1 VRVTFQFC
9 NLLLRCNIPYS
20 HGVVPRAC
28 EEEGGDGQQLQNMN
42 RNPVHKYTNTQNKH
56 KIVTNTKAV
65 QKLNMIQ
72 THDNRDIIIIIIII
86 VIIIIINIIIITIK
100 TLL

>member
-1 VRVTFQFC
+1 VTFQLC
-9 NLLLRCNIPYS
+9 NLLLRSNIPYS
-20 HGVVPRAC
+20 HGFVVRAC
-28 EEEGGDGQQLQNMN
+28 EEEEGGSQQLQNMN
-42 RNPVHKYTNTQNKH
+42 RNPVHKYTNTQNIH

-65 QKLNMIQ
+65 QKLKMIQ

-86 VIIIIINIIIITIK
+86 VIIIINIIITIK

>member
-1 VRVTFQFC
+1 VLSLEPVKKR
-9 NLLLRCNIPYS
+9 
-20 HGVVPRAC
+20 
-28 EEEGGDGQQLQNMN
+28 GGDGQQLQNMN

-86 VIIIIINIIIITIK
+86 IIVIIIIINIIIITIK

>member
-1 VRVTFQFC
+1 VLSSEPVKKR
-9 NLLLRCNIPYS
+9 
-20 HGVVPRAC
+20 
-28 EEEGGDGQQLQNMN
+28 GGDGQQLQNMN

-86 VIIIIINIIIITIK
+86 IIVIIIIINIIIITIK

>member
-1 VRVTFQFC
+1 VLSREPVKK
-9 NLLLRCNIPYS
+9 R
-20 HGVVPRAC
+20 
-28 EEEGGDGQQLQNMN
+28 GGDGQQLQNMN

-86 VIIIIINIIIITIK
+86 VIIIIIINIIIITIK

>member
-1 VRVTFQFC
+1 VKSKEPVKKR
-9 NLLLRCNIPYS
+9 
-20 HGVVPRAC
+20 
-28 EEEGGDGQQLQNMN
+28 GGDGQQLQNMN

-86 VIIIIINIIIITIK
+86 IVIIIINIITITIK